1 MGWAIVVRKPSPGFY
16 AVKSGLPPFGGIKH
30 GLVLIRKAWKYLSTW
45 PQIIFGLCFGV
56 APFGMVGIEVL
67 RCVFMF
73 RIDFGK
79 DILASPSES
88 FRGQRHR
95 GQQRLW
101 RRLRW
106 WNFKDACPS
115 NPTESHA
122 IRNPHQKICHPAE
135 NDRIQLNFNNVVVQ
149 SQYF

>member
-16 AVKSGLPPFGGIKH
+16 AVKRFATTWWNPTWTCSHPESLKVNF
-30 GLVLIRKAWKYLSTW
+30 STW
-45 PQIIFGLCFGV
+45 PEIIFGLCFGV
-56 APFGMVGIEVL
+56 APFGMVGMEVL

-79 DILASPSES
+79 DILASPLES
-88 FRGQRHR
+88 FRGRRHR

-106 WNFKDACPS
+106 
-115 NPTESHA
+115 
-122 IRNPHQKICHPAE
+122 
-135 NDRIQLNFNNVVVQ
+135 
-149 SQYF
+149 